1 MTILV
6 LFTLRM
12 CVRRQRS
19 TCVSTV
25 HWTLRRMKD
34 PVHGKFWQSCLYG
47 MGDVFCG
54 YCFMMVVVYDMLLSS
69 RIDVYI

>member
-1 MTILV
+1 
-6 LFTLRM
+6 
-12 CVRRQRS
+12 
-19 TCVSTV
+19 
-25 HWTLRRMKD
+25 MKD